1 METPAVRTMTP
12 DDEIPAIDTIVLA
25 FAADPTA
32 RWIWPDPHQYVTSMP
47 RFTRALGG
55 AAFSHS
61 GAHCTENYTGVA
73 LWLPA
78 NVQSDEEA
86 IGEILESTVSSSTRD
101 HLFEILEQMA
111 AHHPIEPHW
120 YLPAIGADPAYQ
132 GKGHGSALMKYALEQ
147 CDRDHLPAH
156 LESSNPRNISLYQ
169 RHGFEAVGTIQA
181 GDSPTIVPMTRTA
194 R

>member
-1 METPAVRTMTP
+1 
-12 DDEIPAIDTIVLA
+12 
-25 FAADPTA
+25 
-32 RWIWPDPHQYVTSMP
+32 MP
-47 RFTRALGG
+47 RFTRAFGG
-55 AAFSHS
+55 AAFSHN

-78 NVQSDEEA
+78 NVQFDEEA

-101 HLFEILEQMA
+101 HLFEIFEQMA
-111 AHHPIEPHW
+111 AHHPTEPHW
-120 YLPAIGADPAYQ
+120 CLPVIGADPVYQ

-147 CDRDHLPAH
+147 CDRDHLPAY

-181 GDSPTIVPMTRTA
+181 GDSSTIVPMNRTA